1 MVALVERYVD
11 SNLEEPVD
19 ADDIAPIEDPTKVSW
34 LVIVFCKLYVQRR
47 RKDQNCHVDGE
58 EMGFEKA
65 MHHIEDALPVRL
77 FNSILVNVGKD
88 TILNMRLTTLLV
100 DYESFGNSDI
110 VGGRKCIVK
119 RLIGAMSLLS
129 ILPQLDKFA

>member
-1 MVALVERYVD
+1 MVALVKRYVD

-19 ADDIAPIEDPTKVSW
+19 ADDIAPIENPTKVSW
-34 LVIVFCKLYVQRR
+34 VFVVFCKLNIQRR

-58 EMGFEKA
+58 KMGFEKA
-65 MHHIEDALPVRL
+65 MHHVEDAPPVRL
-77 FNSILVNVGKD
+77 FNSILVNTRED

-100 DYESFGNSDI
+100 HYESFGDSDI

-119 RLIGAMSLLS
+119 RLIGA
-129 ILPQLDKFA
+129 IRTVQ